1 MTTLLSINNYH
12 YYRGGADTIFLE
24 QNRMFE
30 ALGWTVVPFAMQHP
44 DNLPSPW
51 SSHFVEEIEF
61 GAQYGFAQRLRRLP
75 KIIYSLEARRRLD
88 TLLTQTRPNVAHGH
102 NIYHHIS
109 PSILGLLKKRCI
121 PTLLTLH
128 DLKIACPA
136 YKMLAHDGICER
148 CRGGHLYN
156 VVTNRCIK
164 GSTALSLAVL
174 MEAVLHKLLGSYT
187 RCVDLFVV
195 PSRFYLEKL
204 CEWGFP
210 RSQFRHIPNFVA
222 VRQYVPQYSPGRAF
236 LYFGRV
242 SNEKGLPTLIRAAAR
257 ARCPLKIAGT
267 GPELETMQR
276 LAAELGADVTFL
288 GYLTGEPLHAAIREA
303 RAVVLPSEWYENA
316 PVSLL
321 EAYALGKPVIGA
333 RIGGIP
339 ELIRENETGVCFT
352 SGDEQ
357 SLATALTDMATRPD
371 AELAQLGRCGRVWV
385 EQEFTADMY
394 RKRLLCAYRD
404 VGVTIGDP
412 LSDHPDDELADPL
425 TDQPDRSHG
434 RGAIEH
440 PTNA

>member
-12 YYRGGADTIFLE
+12 YYRGGADSIFLE

-30 ALGWTVVPFAMQHP
+30 AMGWTVVPFSMQHAR
-44 DNLPSPW
+44 NLPSRW
-51 SSHFVEEIEF
+51 SDHFVDEIEF
-61 GAQYGFAQRLRRLP
+61 GAQYAILERIRRLP

-88 TLLTQTRPNVAHGH
+88 QLLTLTQPAVAHAH

-109 PSILGLLKKRCI
+109 PSIFGLLKKRSI
-121 PTLLTLH
+121 PTVLTLH

-136 YKMLAHDGICER
+136 YKMLANDGICER
-148 CRGGHLYN
+148 CKGGHLHN

-164 GSTALSLAVL
+164 GSTVLSLAIYL
-174 MEAVLHKLLGSYT
+174 EAVLHKLLGSYT
-187 RCVDLFVV
+187 RCVDMLIV

-210 RSQFRHIPNFVA
+210 RSQFRHIPNFVN
-222 VRQYVPQYSPGRAF
+222 VRQYAPQYSPGKAF

-242 SNEKGLPTLIRAAAR
+242 SNEKGLPTLIRAAAA

-267 GPELETMQR
+267 GPELDALRR

-339 ELIRENETGVCFT
+339 ELVRENETGMCFT
-352 SGDEQ
+352 SGDQ
-357 SLATALTDMATRPD
+357 KSLSDVLTDVALQPD
-371 AELAQLGRCGRVWV
+371 AQLAQMGRCGRVWV

-394 RKRLLCAYRD
+394 RTRLLAAYRD
-404 VGVTIGDP
+404 VGATI
-412 LSDHPDDELADPL
+412 SDQAGR
-425 TDQPDRSHG
+425 TTGHG
-434 RGAIEH
+434 AVEH
-440 PTNA
+440 PSNA